1 MDIITKVIYTVEY
14 YLAIKKVKIT
24 FGTAWMD
31 LENIMLNEISQ
42 TERQKC
48 HMISLTCG
56 QTEVT
61 RKIETDS

>member
-1 MDIITKVIYTVEY
+1 MDGPGEY
-14 YLAIKKVKIT
+14 YA
-24 FGTAWMD
+24 
-31 LENIMLNEISQ
+31 NEIIQ

-56 QTEVT
+56 QTELT